1 MVCTRHMFSV
11 RLACTLTLPL
21 QVGILQSP
29 LSVTFLFFNFIMG
42 LLLGLHASPAV
53 SSFQDAPKAPL
64 GDDPPAIEQI
74 VAIAPI
80 AGRDRGDD
88 RCCRRSL
95 KALTKRLSTTLLPAT
110 TRGDIPKQRDRRSAS
125 AVASQVGRSSV
136 PSCACMTAFASP
148 QRTPTLMQLVCCVVS
163 PVSTGARLSFLL
175 PTSETQTDSLSR
187 TKVLNSR
194 RETAGGM

>member
-11 RLACTLTLPL
+11 RLPCTLTLPL

-42 LLLGLHASPAV
+42 LLLGLHASLTV

-88 RCCRRSL
+88 RCCRKSL
-95 KALTKRLSTTLLPAT
+95 KALTKRL
-110 TRGDIPKQRDRRSAS
+110 
-125 AVASQVGRSSV
+125 
-136 PSCACMTAFASP
+136 
-148 QRTPTLMQLVCCVVS
+148 
-163 PVSTGARLSFLL
+163 
-175 PTSETQTDSLSR
+175 
-187 TKVLNSR
+187 
-194 RETAGGM
+194 

>member
-1 MVCTRHMFSV
+1 MPLVLLPSCTRFDVLNFLEHFCSLLLQCNHSVICTTWPPMHCAFAAPSIQCAHAPAMVRTRHMFSV

-29 LSVTFLFFNFIMG
+29 LSITFLFFKFIMG

-53 SSFQDAPKAPL
+53 SSFQDAPKASL
-64 GDDPPAIEQI
+64 GDDTPAIEQI

-95 KALTKRLSTTLLPAT
+95 KALTKRL
-110 TRGDIPKQRDRRSAS
+110 
-125 AVASQVGRSSV
+125 
-136 PSCACMTAFASP
+136 
-148 QRTPTLMQLVCCVVS
+148 
-163 PVSTGARLSFLL
+163 
-175 PTSETQTDSLSR
+175 
-187 TKVLNSR
+187 
-194 RETAGGM
+194 